1 MWPQPLR
8 IESISL
14 HGNQSTE
21 TLATKAHWGMQFR
34 HNYVKHVN
42 CSQEGNEMS
51 TGKKQYAFAGHTH
64 TYKNICICIL
74 YVYVINTFSVCVY
87 VCVKWRP
94 NKRNSS
100 LVSSFLSDLTKGYL
114 FFYVKAVLLGVG
126 GAGELHLWQT
136 MINALA
142 TFSVMDGCCC
152 AHLACCIL
160 LCLKCRLS
168 LTKWKTNSN

>member
-42 CSQEGNEMS
+42 CLQEGNEMS
-51 TGKKQYAFAGHTH
+51 TKWGKRNNIHLQDTH
-64 TYKNICICIL
+64 TYTKIFA
-74 YVYVINTFSVCVY
+74 YVYYMCMLLIHLACVCVWNEDLIKATQ
-87 VCVKWRP
+87 VWH
-94 NKRNSS
+94 
-100 LVSSFLSDLTKGYL
+100 LVFLCDLTKGYL
-114 FFYVKAVLLGVG
+114 FFYLKPVLLRVWG
-126 GAGELHLWQT
+126 GGGENGALGWEELHLWQT

-142 TFSVMDGCCC
+142 KQWWMDD
-152 AHLACCIL
+152 AAPI
-160 LCLKCRLS
+160 
-168 LTKWKTNSN
+168 